1 MLTALAAAIL
11 IFLGYIYFHNRLAAA
26 RNSVATGYSGILVQL
41 KRRHELVPALVQSVR
56 SALHQESQVF
66 DRILDVREKAVG
78 ALQMDQ
84 KAVEAA
90 EADLSASLRKFFG
103 YAEDH
108 PEITSTGNVRELQ
121 KQLEETEDQISAARR
136 LYNGNVERFNTM
148 LDSIPT
154 NWIGR
159 SMRLERAELFTLSE
173 AEVKTLR
180 SMPPIDLPGA
190 QS

>member
-1 MLTALAAAIL
+1 MTTVLVAAIVL
-11 IFLGYIYFHNRLAAA
+11 FLGYVYFHNRLAAA
-26 RNSVATGYSGILVQL
+26 RNAVATGYSGILVQL

-66 DRILDVREKAVG
+66 ERILDVREKAVG
-78 ALQMDQ
+78 AIEKDQ

-90 EADLSASLRKFFG
+90 EADLSASLRQFFG
-103 YAEDH
+103 YTEDH

-173 AEVKTLR
+173 AEVKTLQ
-180 SMPPIDLPGA
+180 SMPAIDLPGA
-190 QS
+190 QP